1 MSQRFPLIARLPRDS
16 RSHIA
21 GSGRRRLAGFVPRLP
36 GAAGRVFLAAVI
48 LGAAG
53 VETASPNGAGD
64 EIPLTVGRS
73 VVLDHPDE
81 ISRIAITDPTVA
93 DAVPI
98 STREVLI
105 NAKAAGVSS
114 LILWSRSGE
123 RNFSTISVT
132 TNIEQIQE
140 HLQAAFP
147 GEDILVTASR
157 GVVTLDGKVSRP
169 GVVDRAVAMVTGA
182 NAGTVVNNLV
192 LPPAPPERQILLKV
206 RFAELQRTAMS
217 EFGVNILST
226 GAANTPGA
234 VGTGQFSPPRVDRVR
249 GVIGGSLEGTSSE
262 FTLSDILNVFAFR
275 PDLNL
280 GVLIKA
286 LQSKSLIEILAEP
299 NVVTTSGKEAR
310 FLVGGEFPVP
320 ILQGGAGAGAVTVQ
334 FREFG
339 IRIIFLPELTP
350 NGSIKMQVTPEVS
363 ALDFAN
369 AVTFSG
375 FLIPALSTRRIE
387 THVELLPGQS
397 FAIGGLIDNRVS
409 ETINRIPG
417 LGHIPLLGKLFRSRS
432 MQKNN
437 TELLVFVTPEFPEP
451 YEPGEER
458 PDIPRP
464 LDFLPPDADGELKF
478 KN

>member
-1 MSQRFPLIARLPRDS
+1 MSQRLPLIARLRRDS
-16 RSHIA
+16 RPHAAS
-21 GSGRRRLAGFVPRLP
+21 SGWRRLAGFVPSLP
-36 GAAGRVFLAAVI
+36 RTAGRTFLAALI
-48 LGAAG
+48 LGAAA
-53 VETASPNGAGD
+53 VRTAAPNGAGD

-81 ISRIAITDPTVA
+81 ISRISITDPNVA

-123 RNFSTISVT
+123 RNFFTVSVT

-157 GVVTLDGKVSRP
+157 GVVTLDGKVSSP

-182 NAGTVVNNLV
+182 NAGTVVNNLE
-192 LPPAPPERQILLKV
+192 LPPAPPERQIVLKV
-206 RFAELQRTAMS
+206 RFAELQRSAMS

-234 VGTGQFSPPRVDRVR
+234 LGTGQFGPPTVNSV
-249 GVIGGSLEGTSSE
+249 GGAIGAPLEGTRSE
-262 FTLSDILNVFAFR
+262 LTLSDILNVFAFR

-339 IRIIFLPELTP
+339 IRLTFLPELTP
-350 NGSIKMQVTPEVS
+350 NGSIKMDVTPEVS

-387 THVELLPGQS
+387 TSVELLPGQS
-397 FAIGGLIDNRVS
+397 FAIGGLIDNRVA
-409 ETINRIPG
+409 ETINHVPG

-432 MQKNN
+432 MQRNN

-451 YEPGEER
+451 YEAGEMK

-464 LDFLPPDADGELKF
+464 LDFLPPVTDDEMKF
-478 KN
+478 NK